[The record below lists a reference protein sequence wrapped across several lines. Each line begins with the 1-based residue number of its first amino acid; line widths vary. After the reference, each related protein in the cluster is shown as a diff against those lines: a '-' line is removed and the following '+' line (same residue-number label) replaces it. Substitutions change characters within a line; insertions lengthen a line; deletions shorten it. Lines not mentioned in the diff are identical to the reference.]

1 MTADARRRLKS
12 TADNTD
18 MEMEMIHD
26 TIFVGNME
34 GLSYARQAK
43 KSDSLQAQ
51 LNRLEKKFEKELG
64 ETKQELGETKRE
76 LGETKRGLRDIK
88 LRVTDLEEPVGI
100 LRHRF
105 LSTFKRDKP
114 KNATPA
120 DMGLIASG
128 NLWAHE
134 GNASRDADLYQSVGG
149 RTDFATYKELY
160 GLHPWMAREIS
171 MLIFES

>member
-18 MEMEMIHD
+18 MEMETIHD
-26 TIFVGNME
+26 TIIVGNME
-34 GLSYARQAK
+34 GLSYARRV
-43 KSDSLQAQ
+43 DSLQVR
-51 LNRLEKKFEKELG
+51 LNNVEKRLDNTEKELSD
-64 ETKQELGETKRE
+64 TKQELRDTKF
-76 LGETKRGLRDIK
+76 
-88 LRVTDLEEPVGI
+88 RVTDLEESAGYYGV
-100 LRHRF
+100 LRNRF